1 MRETLLRGR
10 MSGRMRS
17 DQSSLGNASEGTRP
31 AKPKQSRVTK
41 ISLQRIAKIVRL
53 IRRKGVVPMR
63 QFREEFEGIS
73 EKTITRDIEFLRD
86 RFECPIEWSRS
97 KGGWVIDD
105 NGQFE
110 LPGVWFEASEVF
122 ALLMMLRL
130 VKGVQPGLLEEHL
143 GPLESRLRRMLTLG
157 APKANLEGKVKL
169 IHFAPRK
176 VDPKHFQVL
185 ASALLDGK
193 KVHLK
198 YWVRERQELTERTV
212 SPQQL
217 IHYRENWLLDAWC
230 HWRGGLRSFSLDS
243 IRHVQVLDEDA
254 DALTPEQMDE
264 HFQSGYGIFA
274 GQARHRARL
283 KFSPLRAETV
293 SLETW
298 HPDEA
303 SQTLPDGSYVLEVPY
318 SNDQELIADL
328 LRHGPEVEVL
338 GPTELRKKVYESLCA
353 AAEKYVLQS
362 AD

>member
-1 MRETLLRGR
+1 MRQTTARGPASAGKR
-10 MSGRMRS
+10 TE
-17 DQSSLGNASEGTRP
+17 QPTLGNGSKSAQLEK
-31 AKPKQSRVTK
+31 AKQSRVTK
-41 ISLQRIAKIVRL
+41 IGFQRIAKIVRL
-53 IRRKGVVPMR
+53 IRKKGVVPMR
-63 QFREEFEGIS
+63 MFREEFEGIS

-105 NGQFE
+105 NCQFE

-143 GPLESRLRRMLTLG
+143 GPLENRLRRMLAVG
-157 APKANLEGKVKL
+157 APKANIEGKVKL

-217 IHYRENWLLDAWC
+217 THYRENWLLDAWC

-243 IRHVQVLDEDA
+243 IRQAQVLGEPA
-254 DALTPEQMDE
+254 DILPREQMEE

-274 GQARHRARL
+274 GQAEHRARL
-283 KFSPLRAETV
+283 KFSPRRAETV

-298 HPDEA
+298 HPDET
-303 SQTLPDGSYVLEVPY
+303 SVTLDDGSYLLEVPY
-318 SNDQELIADL
+318 SNDQELVADL
-328 LRHGPEVEVL
+328 LRHGPDVEVL
-338 GPTELRKKVYESLCA
+338 GPPALRQKVYAILCG
-353 AAEKYVLQS
+353 AAEKYGPRP
-362 AD
+362 AE